1 MTKKKKK
8 ERKQTLERNFFC
20 LVFFVVPPNC
30 FGVNLKVLFFF
41 PETNNTSNEKSNLA
55 AASIF

>member
-1 MTKKKKK
+1 MTKKKKRRESK
-8 ERKQTLERNFFC
+8 HSREIFFC

-41 PETNNTSNEKSNLA
+41 PKTNNTSNEKSNLA